1 MAGKK
6 GMHRLR
12 LEQESVGE
20 AYRDRLRAKIDAT
33 KLTKALIDHV
43 VNGKE
48 MSNTQVTAAMGLLR
62 KVLPDLNSTEL
73 VANETTFTQY
83 LDRIAAL
90 DTHAEPASNPSDAAL
105 H

>member
-12 LEQESVGE
+12 LAQESVGE
-20 AYRDRLRAKIDAT
+20 AYREKLRAKINAGM
-33 KLTKALIDHV
+33 LTKALIDHV

-48 MSNTQVTAAMGLLR
+48 MTTTQVTAAMGLLR
-62 KVLPDLNSTEL
+62 KVLPDLNSTE
-73 VANETTFTQY
+73 VQANVTTFTEY

-90 DTHAEPASNPSDAAL
+90 DTHAPEPSNKGETIQ
-105 H
+105 

>member
-1 MAGKK
+1 
-6 GMHRLR
+6 MHRLR

-33 KLTKALIDHV
+33 KLTNALIDHV
-43 VNGKE
+43 VNGKD
-48 MSNTQVTAAMGLLR
+48 MTSTQVTAAMGLLR
-62 KVLPDLNSTEL
+62 KVLPDLNSTE
-73 VANETTFTQY
+73 VQANITTFTEY

-90 DTHAEPASNPSDAAL
+90 DTHAPEPSNEGQNV